1 MKNEN
6 MEEFE
11 ASELLMKYNSE
22 IIRLSSLVTNK
33 ERANTLRKKFYES
46 KAYLDTGMVKI
57 NNRNSDIKVKLG
69 WASII
74 IEVQNEQ
81 MKLMGFKN
89 APKEVS
95 YIFEENYLSTESE
108 KIHRDAMIFGTSYAL
123 IAQGDT
129 KAGEPEILITP
140 ESPLNCWGEMNPRTR
155 MLDNFIK
162 VIIDPKD
169 SNKLIGLYINKEAFI
184 EFEILMGV
192 AKITSVNEN
201 KFNIVPA
208 VRFVNK
214 PSGSNNKGHS
224 EITKSVQSMIYS
236 AQESFT
242 EAAIS
247 RRVYTNPHR
256 YLLNVDEESLMDE
269 NGSMVNPMDMY
280 AESMLVLTASEGENK
295 QNRIEAGQ
303 FAPSSPKPF
312 YETIPEYARQVQ
324 AETGFPEMLIGIPSG
339 NNPSSAD
346 ALRIQ
351 YKRLLDKCESRA
363 RNFSNSWKLLIKIAL
378 KLSGKELS
386 REEFSELKASW
397 KPFRISTPASDADAI
412 TKLVSAG
419 ILDPNSAITFERV
432 GISPDEYLE
441 IMDERAKNPASALAQ
456 LQLSAGMVKDSSSSI
471 GLAVESME
479 RTGNFEV

>member
-6 MEEFE
+6 ILDNE
-11 ASELLMKYNSE
+11 ASQLLEKYNSE
-22 IIRLSSLVTNK
+22 IIRLSALVTSK
-33 ERANTLRKKFYES
+33 ERANELRKKFYES
-46 KAYLDTGMVKI
+46 KAYIDTGITKLK
-57 NNRNSDIKVKLG
+57 NRHNDIKVKLG

-74 IEVQNEQ
+74 VEVQNEQ

-129 KAGEPEILITP
+129 DAGEPEILITP

-155 MLDNFIK
+155 MLNNFIK
-162 VIIDPKD
+162 IIPDPED
-169 SNKLIGLYINKEAFI
+169 SNNLIGLYIDKEVFI
-184 EFEILMGV
+184 EFKIILGLV
-192 AKITSVNEN
+192 KITSVTDND
-201 KFNIVPA
+201 FNMVPA

-214 PSGSNNKGHS
+214 PSGSNSHGHS

-236 AQESFT
+236 AQESLT
-242 EAAIS
+242 EAAVS

-256 YLLNVDEESLMDE
+256 YLLNVDEESLMDDDG
-269 NGSMVNPMDMY
+269 NMVNPMDMY
-280 AESMLVLTASEGENK
+280 AESMLVMTASEGEKSANK
-295 QNRIEAGQ
+295 IEAGQ

-324 AETGFPEMLIGIPSG
+324 AETGFPEMLIGIPNG

-378 KLSGKELS
+378 KLSGIELS
-386 REEFSELKASW
+386 REEYFNLKASW

-419 ILDPNSAITFERV
+419 ILDSNSAITFERV

-441 IMDERAKNPASALAQ
+441 IIDERAKNPVSALAK
-456 LQLSAGMVKDSSSSI
+456 LQMSAGEVRNSSSAI
-471 GLAVESME
+471 NLAVESME